1 MRRGAIILAAFS
13 VACTGTQTSP
23 DPDLLKGRTGM
34 GIVVYVDATGDWI
47 VRGLLPNS
55 PAERAGIQVGD
66 RLLSIAGIRL
76 GARSDDGR
84 QATRAGGFARV
95 EEALSSTRFVEVAI
109 ERDGPVS
116 VSLEPSSLFDMVI
129 DHSSGNARGDASDNG
144 RGGLSTTASDLGLRP
159 MAGWTAREPP
169 RDGAGESKS
178 DSGEAVWVVT
188 LRPRCR
194 SVRVPT
200 TLWPREKNAESARR

>member
-144 RGGLSTTASDLGLRP
+144 RGGLRPSGCSGMCYDCTAPSCSCT
-159 MAGWTAREPP
+159 W
-169 RDGAGESKS
+169 
-178 DSGEAVWVVT
+178 SGQAFCQTSCPFNCHTV
-188 LRPRCR
+188 
-194 SVRVPT
+194 
-200 TLWPREKNAESARR
+200 